1 MLRRGALVL
10 IVAAVCGSA
19 SAFAAAPDGEPTAVA
34 SGQRTWAKFSGA
46 RLYRPSTLGFGA
58 HELITSITWSKWRRK
73 LAIGHGTYHVN
84 DCIPYCAAGTV
95 TPTPA
100 TIYLTGRM
108 RCGKRFIFRR
118 LKVYFAGRK
127 RSSPPWCKR

>member
-1 MLRRGALVL
+1 MPRRGALILFVT
-10 IVAAVCGSA
+10 AAIGTS
-19 SAFAAAPDGEPTAVA
+19 SAFAAPGGEPIATSA
-34 SGQRTWAKFSGA
+34 GQKTWAKFSGA

-58 HELITSITWSKWRRK
+58 HELITSITWSKWRKK

-84 DCIPYCAAGTV
+84 DCIPYCAAGTI

-100 TIYLTGRM
+100 TIYLTGRT
-108 RCGKRFIFRR
+108 RCGKRFVFRR

-127 RSSPPWCKR
+127 RTSPPFCKP